1 MDPITKEVAL
11 KMELPETSIY
21 KDGDFHFLFH
31 PKIIKKEKL
40 WYLFLMAEMKFYV
53 YEEQDEELVFKESVS
68 LNVKDQIPYPQVS
81 LQNSGEFFSKLE
93 MVVPSMIEQLYV
105 LEDKIILIYKK
116 GASENTVK
124 NYDRENQAEWMDFL
138 ESLPKYAA
146 VFDSGYNLLQADI
159 ELPSGTI
166 STPVVNNAGQILV
179 QKNQRLLGEED
190 WNTFYLLKLNDFNKK
205 D

>member
-1 MDPITKEVAL
+1 
-11 KMELPETSIY
+11 
-21 KDGDFHFLFH
+21 
-31 PKIIKKEKL
+31 
-40 WYLFLMAEMKFYV
+40 
-53 YEEQDEELVFKESVS
+53 
-68 LNVKDQIPYPQVS
+68 
-81 LQNSGEFFSKLE
+81 
-93 MVVPSMIEQLYV
+93 
-105 LEDKIILIYKK
+105 
-116 GASENTVK
+116 
-124 NYDRENQAEWMDFL
+124 MDFL